1 MNQTI
6 GLHVNS
12 KCICSFLIELLY
24 RKDDFI
30 NTVKLSFMTI
40 NKNNLSI
47 FGISKVKTLTDFVT
61 TEQDVKKGNN
71 RLPLNL
77 ARMYEEDLMT
87 KEEVEKAKVEMKM

>member
-1 MNQTI
+1 
-6 GLHVNS
+6 
-12 KCICSFLIELLY
+12 
-24 RKDDFI
+24 
-30 NTVKLSFMTI
+30 MTI